1 MTFEQLNKRVAAYQA
16 NPSQE
21 TFADLYTEAKTSLL
35 SLHINAVLATRVLSE
50 HDAYE
55 TFNDAI
61 MYVADLKGDH
71 NHGAM
76 LSGRLKLLRL
86 DLLRKTKR
94 RTERFVLAID
104 SADNKEDDSHAPT
117 YEVIDDKLTDISV
130 LETKDAQK
138 RQLLDILADRA
149 NDPVATAIATYKFT
163 QPTITTHLT
172 DNALAKELN
181 MCHKTF
187 ARKLRVLAQQYKPD
201 KDGDIRDFFPVGL
214 RVKQQHIPA

>member
-16 NPSQE
+16 TPSQE
-21 TFADLYTEAKTSLL
+21 TFADLYTEAKSSLL
-35 SLHINAVLATRVLSE
+35 RLHTNAVVATKTLSE
-50 HDAYE
+50 HDALE
-55 TFNDAI
+55 TFNDAV
-61 MYVADLKGDH
+61 MYIADLQGDH

-86 DLLRKTKR
+86 ELLRKTKR
-94 RTERFVLAID
+94 RTERFVLSVD
-104 SADNKEDDSHAPT
+104 SQRDKDDDQYAPT
-117 YEVIDDKLTDISV
+117 YEVVDESLTDITA

-149 NDPVATAIATYKFT
+149 NDPVATAIATHNFN

-187 ARKLRVLAQQYKPD
+187 ARKLKVLAQQYRPD